1 MFRIGFGYDV
11 HRLDEGR
18 PLIIG
23 GVEIPHHKG
32 LLGHSDADLLT
43 HAIMDAILG
52 ALARGD
58 IGRHFPDTDPAY
70 KGVES
75 ISLLKRIMALV
86 RKEGLRVNNVDAT
99 IVAERPKLAPHILPM
114 RETLA
119 DALQIDL
126 DRVSVKATTS
136 EGLGICGR
144 EEAMGAYAVVSL
156 VGSVE

>member
-23 GVEIPHHKG
+23 GIEIPHHKG

-75 ISLLKRIMALV
+75 ISLLKRITALV

-156 VGSVE
+156 VGLEE

>member
-23 GVEIPHHKG
+23 GIEIPHHKG

-75 ISLLKRIMALV
+75 ISLLKRITALV

-156 VGSVE
+156 VDLDG